1 MDKNIN
7 KQNVYISEEENTLN
21 WIEIQSSFKKSFGNE
36 IYNSWLQ
43 KISLVKEYNDYLIL
57 GVPTRF
63 FRDWIVSRYLD
74 KILEQVK
81 SFKLS
86 LNRIEFKIIEEN
98 KQNQELIKIDQLNKV
113 TEIKDSI
120 LNYNRLN
127 PNLSFE
133 SFIKGKS
140 NEIALSYSKKVC
152 DYVSRYNPLY
162 ICGGV
167 GLGKTHLLNAI
178 GLETQKDNNVMF
190 ISAERFMYHFIKSI
204 KKNDMVN
211 FKDFF
216 RKSSVFII
224 DDIQFIS
231 GKESLQEEFFHTF
244 NSLIEK
250 GSQIIISSDRP
261 PMKLDRVQERIKS
274 RLSGGLVV
282 DIEAPDLDLKIKIL
296 KKKIEEI
303 QNQFKENID
312 LSDEVINYIAS
323 ESKTNIRELI
333 GVLNR
338 VIAFSRVHNKVL
350 TTVDCKNIL
359 KDVFSQIR
367 VITVDKIQNI
377 VSNYFNIALSD
388 MLSQRRSRPLA
399 RPRQIAMYLAK
410 KMTSRSLPEIGRRF
424 ANRDHTTV
432 IHAVKTITRLSDQDD
447 EMKKILIKLKVFCWN
462 SEEMQFIV
470 KRDILLKSLNF
481 VQGVVEKKNTLPILS
496 NVLLQL
502 KEKKLTIV
510 ATDLDIVF
518 HDEIEDVKVL
528 KEGSTTTSAAILY
541 DILRKISSNSELNFD
556 LKNENKLSLKE

>member
-1 MDKNIN
+1 MENNNIK
-7 KQNVYISEEENTLN
+7 KQNAFVSEEEKTLN
-21 WIEIQSSFKKSFGNE
+21 WEEIQTSFKKNFGTE
-36 IYNSWLQ
+36 VYNSWLQ

-98 KQNQELIKIDQLNKV
+98 KKNQEFIKIDELNKV

-127 PNLSFE
+127 PNLNFE
-133 SFIKGKS
+133 SFIQGKS
-140 NEIALSYSKKVC
+140 NDIALSYSKKVC
-152 DYVSRYNPLY
+152 EHISRYNPLY
-162 ICGGV
+162 VCGGV

-178 GLETQKDNNVMF
+178 GIELQHNNNVMF

-244 NSLIEK
+244 NSLMDK
-250 GSQIIISSDRP
+250 GSQIIISADRA

-274 RLSGGLVV
+274 RLAGGLVV
-282 DIEAPDLDLKIKIL
+282 DIEAPDFDLKIKII
-296 KKKIEEI
+296 KKKLEEI
-303 QNQFKENID
+303 ESQFKEKIN
-312 LSDEVINYIAS
+312 LSDEVINYLAS

-333 GVLNR
+333 GILNR
-338 VIAFSRVHNKVL
+338 IIAFSRVHNKDL
-350 TTVDCKNIL
+350 NTSDCKNIL
-359 KDVFSQIR
+359 KDVFNQIK
-367 VITVDKIQNI
+367 VITVDKIQNV
-377 VSNYFNIALSD
+377 VSNYFNIALSE

-410 KMTSRSLPEIGRRF
+410 KMTTRSLPEIGRRF

-432 IHAVKTITRLSDQDD
+432 IHAVKTITRLSEQDD
-447 EMKKILIKLKVFCWN
+447 EMKKNISQI
-462 SEEMQFIV
+462 
-470 KRDILLKSLNF
+470 KSL
-481 VQGVVEKKNTLPILS
+481 
-496 NVLLQL
+496 LLEQ
-502 KEKKLTIV
+502 
-510 ATDLDIVF
+510 
-518 HDEIEDVKVL
+518 
-528 KEGSTTTSAAILY
+528 
-541 DILRKISSNSELNFD
+541 
-556 LKNENKLSLKE
+556 

>member
-1 MDKNIN
+1 MDKNKTNTQSIF
-7 KQNVYISEEENTLN
+7 ISEEEKTLS
-21 WIEIQSSFKKSFGNE
+21 WELVQEDFKKTFGNE

-43 KISLVKEYNDYLIL
+43 KLTLVKEYNDYLIL

-74 KILEQVK
+74 KILAQVK
-81 SFKLS
+81 NFKLS
-86 LNRIEFKIIEEN
+86 LNRIEFKIIEESN
-98 KQNQELIKIDQLNKV
+98 QSQELAKINELNKV

-127 PNLSFE
+127 PNLSFDT
-133 SFIKGKS
+133 FIRGKS
-140 NEIALSYSKKVC
+140 NDIALSYSKKVC
-152 DYVSRYNPLY
+152 EHIARYNPLY

-178 GLETQKDNNVMF
+178 GIELQGENNVMF

-244 NSLIEK
+244 NSLMDK
-250 GSQIIISSDRP
+250 GSQIIISSDRA
-261 PMKLDRVQERIKS
+261 PMKLDRIQDRIKS
-274 RLSGGLVV
+274 RLAGGLVV
-282 DIEAPDLDLKIKIL
+282 DIDLPDLELKEKII
-296 KKKIEEI
+296 KKKIQEI
-303 QNQFKENID
+303 QNQFKENINI
-312 LSDEVINYIAS
+312 SDEVINFVAQ

-338 VIAFSRVHNKVL
+338 VIAFSRVNNKIL
-350 TTVDCKNIL
+350 TINDCKNIL
-359 KDVFSQIR
+359 KDVFNQSK
-367 VITVDKIQNI
+367 VITVDKIQNV
-377 VSNYFNIALSD
+377 VSNFFNIALSE

-432 IHAVKTITRLSDQDD
+432 IHAVKTITRLSEQDD
-447 EMKKILIKLKVFCWN
+447 EMKKNISHI
-462 SEEMQFIV
+462 
-470 KRDILLKSLNF
+470 KSL
-481 VQGVVEKKNTLPILS
+481 
-496 NVLLQL
+496 LLEQ
-502 KEKKLTIV
+502 
-510 ATDLDIVF
+510 
-518 HDEIEDVKVL
+518 
-528 KEGSTTTSAAILY
+528 
-541 DILRKISSNSELNFD
+541 
-556 LKNENKLSLKE
+556 

>member
-1 MDKNIN
+1 MDKIIK
-7 KQNVYISEEENTLN
+7 KQNVFISEEEKTLDWN
-21 WIEIQSSFKKSFGNE
+21 EVQNAFKKTFGSE

-43 KISLVKEYNDYLIL
+43 KISLVKEFNDYLIL

-81 SFKLS
+81 IFKQS

-98 KQNQELIKIDQLNKV
+98 KNNQDLLKTNDIANI

-127 PNLSFE
+127 ANLNFE
-133 SFIKGKS
+133 NFISGKS
-140 NEIALSYSKKVC
+140 NEIALSYSRKVC
-152 DYVSRYNPLY
+152 EQLSRYNPLY
-162 ICGGV
+162 VCGGV

-178 GLETQKDNNVMF
+178 GLELQDNNNVMF

-244 NSLIEK
+244 NSLMDK

-261 PMKLDRVQERIKS
+261 PMKLERVQERIKS
-274 RLSGGLVV
+274 RLAGGLLV
-282 DIEAPDLDLKIKIL
+282 DIELPDLDLKIKIL
-296 KKKIEEI
+296 KKKISEI
-303 QNQFKENID
+303 QNQFNENIN
-312 LSDEVINYIAS
+312 LTDEVINFIAS

-338 VIAFSRVHNKVL
+338 VVAFTRVHNKTL
-350 TTVDCKNIL
+350 DIGDCKKIL
-359 KDVFSQIR
+359 KDVFNQIR
-367 VITVDKIQNI
+367 VVTVDKIQNV
-377 VSNYFNIALSD
+377 VSNYYNISLSE

-399 RPRQIAMYLAK
+399 RPRQIAMFLAK
-410 KMTSRSLPEIGRRF
+410 KMTTRSLPEIGRRF

-432 IHAVKTITRLSDQDD
+432 IHAVKTISRLSEQDD
-447 EMKKILIKLKVFCWN
+447 EMKKSIIQIK
-462 SEEMQFIV
+462 S
-470 KRDILLKSLNF
+470 ILLE
-481 VQGVVEKKNTLPILS
+481 Q
-496 NVLLQL
+496 
-502 KEKKLTIV
+502 
-510 ATDLDIVF
+510 
-518 HDEIEDVKVL
+518 
-528 KEGSTTTSAAILY
+528 
-541 DILRKISSNSELNFD
+541 
-556 LKNENKLSLKE
+556 

>member
-1 MDKNIN
+1 MENKNFI
-7 KQNVYISEEENTLN
+7 KQKTYVSEEENTLN
-21 WIEIQSSFKKSFGNE
+21 WEEVQNAFKKSFGSE
-36 IYNSWLQ
+36 IYNSWLE
-43 KISLVKEYNDYLIL
+43 KISLIKEYNDYLIL

-81 SFKLS
+81 GFKLS
-86 LNRIEFKIIEEN
+86 LNRIEFNIIEEN
-98 KQNQELIKIDQLNKV
+98 KKNQEHLRIDELNKV
-113 TEIKDSI
+113 TEINDSI

-127 PNLSFE
+127 PNLNFN
-133 SFIKGKS
+133 SFIEGKS
-140 NEIALSYSKKVC
+140 NDVALSYSKKVC
-152 DYVSRYNPLY
+152 EHVSRYNPLY

-178 GLETQKDNNVMF
+178 GLELQPDNNVMF

-216 RKSSVFII
+216 RKSSIFII

-244 NSLIEK
+244 NSLMEK
-250 GSQIIISSDRP
+250 GSQIVISADRS

-282 DIEAPDLDLKIKIL
+282 DIESPDLDLKIKII

-303 QNQFKENID
+303 QSQFKESIN
-312 LSDEVINYIAS
+312 LSDDVINFIAN

-338 VIAFSRVHNKVL
+338 IIAFSRVHNKAL
-350 TTVDCKNIL
+350 SITECKNIL
-359 KDVFSQIR
+359 KDVFNQIR
-367 VITVDKIQNI
+367 VITVDKIQNT
-377 VSNYFNIALSD
+377 VSNYFNISLSE

-399 RPRQIAMYLAK
+399 RPRQVAMYLAK
-410 KMTSRSLPEIGRRF
+410 KMTTRSLPEIGRRF

-432 IHAVKTITRLSDQDD
+432 IHAVKTITRLSEQDD
-447 EMKKILIKLKVFCWN
+447 EMQKNINQIKN
-462 SEEMQFIV
+462 
-470 KRDILLKSLNF
+470 LLLE
-481 VQGVVEKKNTLPILS
+481 Q
-496 NVLLQL
+496 
-502 KEKKLTIV
+502 
-510 ATDLDIVF
+510 
-518 HDEIEDVKVL
+518 
-528 KEGSTTTSAAILY
+528 
-541 DILRKISSNSELNFD
+541 
-556 LKNENKLSLKE
+556 

>member
-1 MDKNIN
+1 MEKITSK
-7 KQNVYISEEENTLN
+7 KQNVYVSEEEKTLN
-21 WIEIQSSFKKSFGNE
+21 WEDIQASFKKTFGSE

-43 KISLVKEYNDYLIL
+43 KITLMKEYNDYLIL

-74 KILEQVK
+74 KILAKVK
-81 SFKLS
+81 EFKLS
-86 LNRIEFKIIEEN
+86 LNRIEFKIVEE
-98 KQNQELIKIDQLNKV
+98 KQNQEFLKINEINKV

-127 PNLSFE
+127 TNLNFDN
-133 SFIKGKS
+133 FVKGKS

-152 DYVSRYNPLY
+152 EHISRYNPLY

-178 GLETQKDNNVMF
+178 GLELQSENNVMY

-250 GSQIIISSDRP
+250 GSQIIISSDRA
-261 PMKLDRVQERIKS
+261 PMKLDRVQDRIKS
-274 RLSGGLVV
+274 RLAGGLVV
-282 DIEAPDLDLKIKIL
+282 DIDTPDIDLKINIL
-296 KKKIEEI
+296 KKKIQEV
-303 QNQFKENID
+303 QYQFKESIN
-312 LSDEVINYIAS
+312 LSDDVLNFIAS

-338 VIAFSRVHNKVL
+338 VIAFSRVHNKEL
-350 TTVDCKNIL
+350 NTNDCKNIL
-359 KDVFSQIR
+359 KDVFNQTR
-367 VITVDKIQNI
+367 VITVDKIQNV
-377 VSNYFNIALSD
+377 VSNYFNIALSE

-410 KMTSRSLPEIGRRF
+410 KMTTRSLPEIGRRF

-432 IHAVKTITRLSDQDD
+432 IHAVKTITRLSEQDD
-447 EMKKILIKLKVFCWN
+447 EMKKNINQIKG
-462 SEEMQFIV
+462 
-470 KRDILLKSLNF
+470 LLLE
-481 VQGVVEKKNTLPILS
+481 Q
-496 NVLLQL
+496 
-502 KEKKLTIV
+502 
-510 ATDLDIVF
+510 
-518 HDEIEDVKVL
+518 
-528 KEGSTTTSAAILY
+528 
-541 DILRKISSNSELNFD
+541 
-556 LKNENKLSLKE
+556 

>member
-1 MDKNIN
+1 MEKNNIKKN
-7 KQNVYISEEENTLN
+7 NVYISEEEKTLV
-21 WIEIQSSFKKSFGNE
+21 WEDIQASFKKTFGNE

-81 SFKLS
+81 AFKLS
-86 LNRIEFKIIEEN
+86 LSRIEFKIIEETN
-98 KQNQELIKIDQLNKV
+98 QNQDFIKINELNKV

-127 PNLSFE
+127 PNLNFD
-133 SFIKGKS
+133 SFIQGKS

-152 DYVSRYNPLY
+152 EHVSRYNPLY

-178 GLETQKDNNVMF
+178 GLSLQHENNVMF

-244 NSLIEK
+244 NSLMDK
-250 GSQIIISSDRP
+250 GSQIIISSDRS
-261 PMKLDRVQERIKS
+261 PMKLDKVQDRIKS
-274 RLSGGLVV
+274 RLAGGLVV
-282 DIEAPDLDLKIKIL
+282 DIEVPDLELKAKII

-303 QNQFKENID
+303 ENQFKENIN
-312 LSDEVINYIAS
+312 LNEEVINFIAS
-323 ESKTNIRELI
+323 ETKTNIRELI

-338 VIAFSRVHNKVL
+338 VIAFSRVHNKIL
-350 TTVDCKNIL
+350 SISDCKNIL
-359 KDVFSQIR
+359 RDVFNQIR
-367 VITVDKIQNI
+367 VITVDKIQNV

-432 IHAVKTITRLSDQDD
+432 IHAVKTISRLTDQDD
-447 EMKKILIKLKVFCWN
+447 EMKKNINQI
-462 SEEMQFIV
+462 
-470 KRDILLKSLNF
+470 KSL
-481 VQGVVEKKNTLPILS
+481 
-496 NVLLQL
+496 LLEQQ
-502 KEKKLTIV
+502 
-510 ATDLDIVF
+510 
-518 HDEIEDVKVL
+518 
-528 KEGSTTTSAAILY
+528 
-541 DILRKISSNSELNFD
+541 
-556 LKNENKLSLKE
+556 

>member
-1 MDKNIN
+1 MENKNLKNTNIY
-7 KQNVYISEEENTLN
+7 VSEEEKTLN
-21 WIEIQSSFKKSFGNE
+21 WEEIQISFKKTFGEE

-43 KISLVKEYNDYLIL
+43 KISLVKEYNDFLIL

-81 SFKLS
+81 SFKMS

-98 KQNQELIKIDQLNKV
+98 KSSQEFIKINELNKV

-127 PNLSFE
+127 PSLNFE
-133 SFIKGKS
+133 GFIQGKS
-140 NEIALSYSKKVC
+140 NDIALSYSKKVC
-152 DYVSRYNPLY
+152 EHLSRYNPLY

-178 GLETQKDNNVMF
+178 GLELQNDNNVMY

-231 GKESLQEEFFHTF
+231 GKDSLQEEFFHTF
-244 NSLIEK
+244 NSLMDK

-274 RLSGGLVV
+274 RLAGGLVV
-282 DIEAPDLDLKIKIL
+282 DIDIPDFELKTKII
-296 KKKIEEI
+296 KKKILEI
-303 QNQFKENID
+303 QEQFRENIN

-338 VIAFSRVHNKVL
+338 VIAFSRVHNRAL
-350 TTVDCKNIL
+350 TLVDCKNIL
-359 KDVFSQIR
+359 KDVFNQIR
-367 VITVDKIQNI
+367 VITVDKIQNT
-377 VSNYFNIALSD
+377 VSNYFNIALSE

-432 IHAVKTITRLSDQDD
+432 IHAVKTITRLSEQDD
-447 EMKKILIKLKVFCWN
+447 EMKKNISQI
-462 SEEMQFIV
+462 
-470 KRDILLKSLNF
+470 KSL
-481 VQGVVEKKNTLPILS
+481 
-496 NVLLQL
+496 LLEQ
-502 KEKKLTIV
+502 
-510 ATDLDIVF
+510 
-518 HDEIEDVKVL
+518 
-528 KEGSTTTSAAILY
+528 
-541 DILRKISSNSELNFD
+541 
-556 LKNENKLSLKE
+556 

>member
-1 MDKNIN
+1 MEKNN
-7 KQNVYISEEENTLN
+7 SKQQSPFISEEEKTIN
-21 WIEIQSSFKKSFGNE
+21 WADIQNAFRKSFGAE
-36 IYNSWLQ
+36 VYNSWLQ
-43 KISLVKEYNDYLIL
+43 KITLVKEYNDYLVL
-57 GVPTRF
+57 SVPTRF

-98 KQNQELIKIDQLNKV
+98 RQNQELIKIDELSKV

-127 PNLSFE
+127 PNLGFST
-133 SFIKGKS
+133 FIQGKS

-152 DYVSRYNPLY
+152 EQISRYNPLY

-167 GLGKTHLLNAI
+167 GLGKTHLLNSI
-178 GLETQKDNNVMF
+178 GLELQNKNNVMF

-244 NSLIEK
+244 NSLMDK
-250 GSQIIISSDRP
+250 GSQIIISADRS
-261 PMKLDRVQERIKS
+261 PMKLDRVQDRIKS

-282 DIEAPDLDLKIKIL
+282 DIETPDLELKVKIL
-296 KKKIEEI
+296 KSKIEEI
-303 QNQFKENID
+303 QNQFKENINFT
-312 LSDEVINYIAS
+312 DEVITYIAS
-323 ESKTNIRELI
+323 ECKTNIRELI

-338 VIAFSRVHNKVL
+338 LVAFSRVHNKNL
-350 TTVDCKNIL
+350 NINDCKNIL

-367 VITVDKIQNI
+367 VITVDKIQNV
-377 VSNYFNIALSD
+377 VSNFFNIALSE

-410 KMTSRSLPEIGRRF
+410 KMTTRSLPEIGRRF

-432 IHAVKTITRLSDQDD
+432 IHAVKTITRLAEQDD
-447 EMKKILIKLKVFCWN
+447 EMKRNLGQI
-462 SEEMQFIV
+462 
-470 KRDILLKSLNF
+470 KSL
-481 VQGVVEKKNTLPILS
+481 
-496 NVLLQL
+496 LLEQ
-502 KEKKLTIV
+502 
-510 ATDLDIVF
+510 
-518 HDEIEDVKVL
+518 
-528 KEGSTTTSAAILY
+528 
-541 DILRKISSNSELNFD
+541 
-556 LKNENKLSLKE
+556 